1 MIRVVLLLG
10 SLLFASISHAE
21 GFITRLLDKPVPGGV
36 AVIALDKELTKPN
49 VYYRDRPVLVIYE
62 DNKRW
67 AAVVGIPL
75 TATAGGD
82 TIKVEGKQGVYQVN
96 FKIGHKK
103 YREQHIKLANKR
115 QVNPNKLDE
124 QRISDELK
132 LQLTAYQTFSDHQ
145 PSNLLLDLPVQGRLS
160 SPFGLRRFFNGQERN
175 PHAGLDLA
183 VPQGTPIKAP
193 ADGNIILVGNYFFNG
208 KTIFIDHGQGMIS
221 MFCHLSVIDVQSGQ
235 SVKRGDIVGKVGST
249 GRATGPHLHWNISLN
264 DVRVDPAIFIGK
276 FQP

>member
-115 QVNPNKLDE
+115 QVNPNKQDE
-124 QRISDELK
+124 QRINDELK
-132 LQLTAYQTFSDHQ
+132 LQRAAYQKFSDRQ

-208 KTIFIDHGQGMIS
+208 KTIFIDHGQGMMS